1 MRIFKFRRVL
11 GFLLVG
17 AVCTGLVLS
26 IVALMLYE
34 DPLTVASRRV
44 DTISMDIV
52 LCENDRTLLVNQTV
66 YFRNRTD
73 NPKNEIKFH
82 IWANAF
88 REGAKFAPVSE
99 QEMSLAFPNGR
110 TYGYIDVS
118 RTLANGTET
127 EFEISG
133 DDKNVLI
140 VPLGTPLP
148 PNSRIAI
155 DIDYTVQLANV
166 AHRLGWTER
175 VVNLGNFYPV
185 PVIKQDGNW
194 MTNVYSYKGD
204 PFFNALHNFNVTIT
218 KPRDMILASSGT
230 VQRER
235 ASGSTRSTTVQSLAI
250 RDWAAAL
257 SREFQ
262 VRTSVVRR
270 VAVNYFFL
278 DDTNPAQSLRTA
290 VRSLQTFSRLF
301 VQYPYRQLTVVQTD
315 FLHGGMEFGE
325 IVFISLA
332 VTAREEIDRVII
344 HEVAH
349 QWWYGIVGNDQY
361 RFAWIDEGLA
371 EFSTLLFF
379 DENPDLRPSSNNAL
393 HDNKIIWRADYV
405 NKFRTSFNAFA
416 SGFRDMGETLDINM
430 NRPLSAFTTAG
441 EYVYLAYVRGMLL
454 FSDLEMIIGRNA
466 MRQSLRRL
474 AHEFKFSEITSP
486 SQLINSFE
494 ASSGVRLGV
503 FFDSF
508 TNGIR

>member
-17 AVCTGLVLS
+17 VACTGLAFS
-26 IVALMLYE
+26 IIALMRYE
-34 DPLTVASRRV
+34 DPLTVASRNV
-44 DTISMDIV
+44 DTINMDIV
-52 LCENDRTLLVNQTV
+52 LCEDDMTLLVNQTV
-66 YFRNRTD
+66 EFRNRTE

-88 REGAKFAPVSE
+88 REGAKFSP
-99 QEMSLAFPNGR
+99 MGDR
-110 TYGYIDVS
+110 DVS
-118 RTLANGTET
+118 SFGHIDISKTLVNGIEI
-127 EFEISG
+127 EFEVAG
-133 DDKNVLI
+133 EDKNVLI
-140 VPLGTPLP
+140 VPMNLKSQGTALVTI
-148 PNSRIAI
+148 N
-155 DIDYTVQLANV
+155 YTVQLANV

-175 VVNLGNFYPV
+175 VINLGNFYPV
-185 PVIKQDGNW
+185 PVMKQDGSW
-194 MTNVYSYKGD
+194 MTNIYTYKGD

-250 RDWAAAL
+250 RDWAAVL

-278 DDTNPAQSLRTA
+278 DDANPAQSLRTA

-325 IVFISLA
+325 IVFIA
-332 VTAREEIDRVII
+332 AAITEREEIDRVII
-344 HEVAH
+344 HEIAH
-349 QWWYGIVGNDQY
+349 QWWYGIIGNDQY

-379 DENPDLRPSSNNAL
+379 DENPDMRPEGSGESNPL
-393 HDNKIIWRADYV
+393 GKDIVWRANYI
-405 NKFRTSFNAFA
+405 NYFRTAFNTFA
-416 SGFRDMGETLDINM
+416 SVMRGMSGTFDINM
-430 NRPLSAFTTAG
+430 NRPLSAFTCAN
-441 EYVYLAYVRGMLL
+441 EFVYIAYVRGMLL

-466 MRQSLRRL
+466 MRHSLRRL

-486 SQLINSFE
+486 VQLINSFE

-503 FFDSF
+503 FFNSF
-508 TNGIR
+508 MYGFAPE